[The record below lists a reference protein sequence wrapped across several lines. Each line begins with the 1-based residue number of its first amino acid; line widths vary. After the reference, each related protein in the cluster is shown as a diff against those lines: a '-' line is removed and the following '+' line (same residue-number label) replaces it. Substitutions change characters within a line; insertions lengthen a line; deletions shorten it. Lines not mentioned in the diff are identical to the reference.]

1 MSGNGEITPRSYE
14 FSEVDKLTLAFAP
27 VLDEL
32 AAFLSLRYN
41 EDKTLSRKD
50 RSELHPNT
58 GLFSIVAGKDGLF
71 RIHNARDVE
80 VAVVPK
86 SISRKI
92 SLKIS
97 AGTSRQPTK
106 PAPSNSNSSKS
117 DASGPQGRGRQPAAS
132 QDKRSRSRSRKP
144 EESKAPSLSRR
155 RKQENS
161 DALLAKET
169 DAASSS
175 FDKMD
180 VDEYDGDCNL
190 TAEQRQATSDFSG
203 NASYAS
209 ALRKD
214 KGSPP
219 DTIATASTVST
230 AQSGLSS
237 LRTPSANST
246 ASQRSSVSG
255 KLLNTHPRRH
265 VDRDGVANFVSVSI
279 APSRAK
285 KSNPSVNA
293 YQALSHAFAAMKKCD
308 PDACWY
314 PIYDAEPG
322 DDPIPAICDV
332 KDFPKDLDRLQMQWC
347 SIENPWDLREIHPGE
362 VDYKTG
368 EQRKAKPVYTTVLV
382 GGKYQLDH
390 VLQMCVPSLTVAGV
404 QARRKEVD
412 ALRTKTIYAIIG
424 IPSEWD
430 DDSVKDRLR
439 GELEKHEEWM
449 QGNVRHGYN
458 AQEYQRE
465 ELPAFVI
472 IKRSLRLPEGKD
484 ILSPSDLL
492 TIDYTRNIFVRFT
505 ASRSPIMMS
514 IA

>member
-1 MSGNGEITPRSYE
+1 VVAVVPQELVDKVEPDPPLLSTDPEEMSGNGEVTPRSYE
-14 FSEVDKLTLAFAP
+14 FSEIDKLTLAFAP

-41 EDKTLSRKD
+41 EDKTLSCKD
-50 RSELHPNT
+50 RSELHPIA

-80 VAVVPK
+80 VAAVPK

-92 SLKIS
+92 NLKTS
-97 AGTSRQPTK
+97 AGT
-106 PAPSNSNSSKS
+106 SNSSKS
-117 DASGPQGRGRQPAAS
+117 GVSGPQGRGRQPAAS
-132 QDKRSRSRSRKP
+132 QDKRSCSRSRKP
-144 EESKAPSLSRR
+144 EESKARSLSRR

-175 FDKMD
+175 FDKME

-203 NASYAS
+203 KASYAS

-237 LRTPSANST
+237 LRTPSADST
-246 ASQRSSVSG
+246 ASQRSSASG
-255 KLLNTHPRRH
+255 KLLNTCPRQH

-293 YQALSHAFAAMKKCD
+293 HQALSHAFAAMKKCD

-322 DDPIPAICDV
+322 DDPNTCD
-332 KDFPKDLDRLQMQWC
+332 L
-347 SIENPWDLREIHPGE
+347 
-362 VDYKTG
+362 
-368 EQRKAKPVYTTVLV
+368 
-382 GGKYQLDH
+382 
-390 VLQMCVPSLTVAGV
+390 
-404 QARRKEVD
+404 
-412 ALRTKTIYAIIG
+412 
-424 IPSEWD
+424 
-430 DDSVKDRLR
+430 
-439 GELEKHEEWM
+439 
-449 QGNVRHGYN
+449 
-458 AQEYQRE
+458 
-465 ELPAFVI
+465 
-472 IKRSLRLPEGKD
+472 
-484 ILSPSDLL
+484 
-492 TIDYTRNIFVRFT
+492 
-505 ASRSPIMMS
+505 
-514 IA
+514 